1 MNALSAG
8 PGQLV
13 FTVPGRLGGKGRP
26 RFSAIARRVRVFTP
40 AKTKYYEAVVKH
52 FANDA
57 MADQGRRLLVGPLH
71 MEVQAS
77 LHHPKRFSQKARKA
91 AIWVTGRPDCD
102 NVLKLI
108 GDALNG
114 LAYKDDAQIASLCFQ
129 RRYDSASPEGVAIS
143 VKELQPNV

>member
-1 MNALSAG
+1 MNALNQE
-8 PGQLV
+8 PGSIV

-40 AKTKYYEAVVKH
+40 AKTKYYEALVRH
-52 FANDA
+52 FAQHT
-57 MADQGRRLLVGPLH
+57 MTRRGFRMLVGPLH
-71 MEVQAS
+71 MHVQAS

-91 AIWVTGRPDCD
+91 AVWVTGRPDCD

-129 RRYDSASPEGVAIS
+129 RRYDSASPEGVTIS
-143 VKELQPNV
+143 VKELKPNV